1 MNTASMDTVNI
12 TKRLKRANKENI
24 ECLSESESF
33 APLKKIKTACAVD
46 AKMVRFVRV
55 ALLLFAFIKHSVF
68 SQKPTVTSASLQ
80 DQIDKEYKIRDGA
93 GKLLQACKHGK
104 KALEASKSLFVANA
118 KIIALMKELQKCN
131 SEEIKQPSIR
141 QATPQENGVK

>member
-1 MNTASMDTVNI
+1 MWIQILRAGIIVLVKAVPSIYPQRDMETEMNTASMDTVNI

-68 SQKPTVTSASLQ
+68 S
-80 DQIDKEYKIRDGA
+80 
-93 GKLLQACKHGK
+93 
-104 KALEASKSLFVANA
+104 
-118 KIIALMKELQKCN
+118 
-131 SEEIKQPSIR
+131 
-141 QATPQENGVK
+141 